1 MNTKKTSL
9 LSYRPCV
16 GITLI
21 NRENKIFAGKRI
33 DNNTNAWQM
42 PQGGIDNPEDPLTA
56 AFRELEEETGV
67 TKKSV
72 THLDTMDEWIPYDL
86 PLELVPKLWNGKF
99 RGQIQKWFLFK
110 FEDKDTAI
118 NIQTNHPEF
127 AEWQWMAP
135 NELIESIVPFKLITY
150 TKVLRYFK
158 KHLEN

>member
-1 MNTKKTSL
+1 
-9 LSYRPCV
+9 
-16 GITLI
+16 
-21 NRENKIFAGKRI
+21 
-33 DNNTNAWQM
+33 M

-110 FEDKDTAI
+110 FEDKDSAI

-135 NELIESIVPFKLITY
+135 NELIESIVPFKLTTY

-158 KHLEN
+158 KHLE